1 MKAFELQD
9 TSGIE
14 ALRLVEKPVPS
25 PGERDVLVRIRAV
38 SLNYRDLLTVKGG
51 YGSRQKLPLIP
62 LSDGAGVVEAVGSGV
77 TQFKAGDKVIGSFF
91 ENWIGG
97 RPTRDKLAGALGGS
111 ADGVLCEYR
120 VFRQEALI
128 LSPPHLSFEE
138 AATLPCAG
146 LTAWGAVV
154 GAGATKPG
162 DVVLTQGTGG
172 VSLFAL
178 QFAAMC
184 GARIIATSSSD
195 AKIEKLKNLGAD
207 KTVNY
212 VSVPEWGKLA
222 REMTAG
228 NGVDLVVEVGGVGTL
243 NESIRATRIGGTI
256 ALIGVLAGPSPG
268 ASRLPLIVMQQQ
280 RIQGVTVGPVEDL
293 QAMANAMAA
302 VKLRPVIDRVFAFE
316 DCKEAFAYMAEGKH
330 FGKIAIAIE

>member
-1 MKAFELQD
+1 MRAFELQD
-9 TSGIE
+9 TSGIDG
-14 ALRLVEKPVPS
+14 LQLVEKPMPS
-25 PGERDVLVRIRAV
+25 PGQREVLVRIRAV

-62 LSDGAGVVEAVGSGV
+62 LSDGAGIVEAVGSGA
-77 TQFKAGDKVIGSFF
+77 TLFKPGDKVIGSFF

-97 RPTRDKLAGALGGS
+97 RPSKDMLANALGGS
-111 ADGVLCEYR
+111 TDGVLCEYR
-120 VFRQEALI
+120 VFRQEALV

-154 GAGATKPG
+154 SAGATKPG

-178 QFAAMC
+178 QFAKMC
-184 GARIIATSSSD
+184 GARVIATSSSD
-195 AKIEKLKNLGAD
+195 EKIEKLKNLGAD
-207 KTVNY
+207 ETINY
-212 VSVPEWGKLA
+212 RSVPEWGKRV
-222 REMTAG
+222 REMTLG
-228 NGVDLVVEVGGVGTL
+228 EGVDLVVEVGGVGTL

-256 ALIGVLAGPSPG
+256 ALIGVLAGPPQA
-268 ASRLPLIVMQQQ
+268 ASRIPLIVMQQQ

-293 QAMANAMAA
+293 QAMASAITAFKM
-302 VKLRPVIDRVFAFE
+302 RPIIDSVFPFQ
-316 DCKEAFAYMAEGKH
+316 DCKKAFDYMSQGKH
-330 FGKIAIAIE
+330 FGKLVIAID

>member
-97 RPTRDKLAGALGGS
+97 RPTREKLSGALGGS